1 MSNEMNQQPR
11 KRGPMGRMGRGMQ
24 PGNEP
29 LHQGHTVEGG
39 HEIEAVGVGQSLPGH
54 LHRHLKA
61 QCLALL
67 PVEAR
72 EALDDVLLHMDAVDL
87 VLHEDGVL

>member
-1 MSNEMNQQPR
+1 M
-11 KRGPMGRMGRGMQ
+11 RGLRSLRQADFFFSPFRVQKLRFQ

-61 QCLALL
+61 QRLALL

-87 VLHEDGVL
+87 VP